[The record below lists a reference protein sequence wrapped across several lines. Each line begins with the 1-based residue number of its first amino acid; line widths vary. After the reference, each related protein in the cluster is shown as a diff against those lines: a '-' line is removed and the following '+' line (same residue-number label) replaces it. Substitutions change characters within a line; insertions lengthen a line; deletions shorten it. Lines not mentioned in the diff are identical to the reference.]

1 MKLTWFGGMAFRAY
15 AGGAIVVLCP
25 EEAPETVDRGELLA
39 GAETIIA
46 RGDRSI
52 PALDPAS
59 WRPAAPTRLVD
70 ADEMPSLQIG
80 RVAGGHL
87 LVAAPGEPPLLVLG
101 DGELPESGR
110 WLDGAMIVIT
120 TARTAL
126 AEDVAS
132 ITATARPRL
141 FALALDE
148 AALDAAMAAV
158 PPHLGGA
165 GLVSLEPGLALE
177 L

>member
-1 MKLTWFGGMAFRAY
+1 MKLTWFGGGAFRAY

-25 EEAPETVDRGELLA
+25 EDAPLTVDRGELLA
-39 GAETIIA
+39 GAEAIIA
-46 RGDRSI
+46 RADRSI
-52 PALDPAS
+52 PSLDPVQ
-59 WRPAAPTRLVD
+59 WRPRAPARLID
-70 ADEMPSLQIG
+70 DDSAPSLEVF
-80 RVAGGHL
+80 RVGGDHL
-87 LVAAPGEPPLLVLG
+87 LLAATGEPPLLVLG
-101 DGELPESGR
+101 PGDLPPSGR
-110 WLDGAMIVIT
+110 WLDGAVVVMT
-120 TARTAL
+120 AARTAL
-126 AEDVAS
+126 ADDVAA
-132 ITATARPRL
+132 ITANARPRL